1 MGIKKRIS
9 VRSLL
14 ARLGRRCEMKVG
26 HWWSSPKSPIR
37 MNDNIDV
44 SYLNI
49 KFNFVALKVDI
60 TWYDREKFTKASFKD
75 VAFLPPLSH
84 LPLNSSTDE
93 VDLTRRK
100 HQRLWY
106 FLPLYINIA
115 LAILCSERLSGGR
128 KMNTR
133 SNPEMTELAMMT
145 NVPAGRTA
153 GSAIAHC
160 YQDGLS
166 HMTQQEVYPRHCF
179 RVLFF

>member
-1 MGIKKRIS
+1 MTGKNSPMHHLKTW
-9 VRSLL
+9 RS
-14 ARLGRRCEMKVG
+14 
-26 HWWSSPKSPIR
+26 
-37 MNDNIDV
+37 
-44 SYLNI
+44 
-49 KFNFVALKVDI
+49 
-60 TWYDREKFTKASFKD
+60 
-75 VAFLPPLSH
+75 FLLSH

-93 VDLTRRK
+93 LDLPRRK
-100 HQRLWY
+100 HQRLQY
-106 FLPLYINIA
+106 FLPLCINIA

-133 SNPEMTELAMMT
+133 PNPEMTELAMMT

-179 RVLFF
+179 RLLFFEFNISLLLLIFTQMTSSFFFLTKQTLFICRSFSIEY